1 MKFFSAV
8 CSSLRYLNTSAFR
21 GTITKSGMRPVAG
34 YIGEYV
40 PQFSKIPSNI
50 LFAIQLHARKEIDV
64 NLLETAII
72 KYIKTQPNFN
82 AGVKIVDDKPFF
94 VPLDSIKD
102 IIEILPPNNNVTQIC
117 LKYCNNHFRE
127 DFENFPGIKIFY
139 IPKSSTQ
146 ISLVIAYA
154 HHCGDGTNG
163 MEIIH
168 AILDTYSKLNRNLA
182 INLKMHDPPPSI
194 DELVSSG
201 FGSTDPK
208 NAKKIFIKSQLE
220 NLKKCNAVF
229 PITENEKALESHFY
243 YNSTSI
249 DFQNFIKKCKEEK
262 VTVGVALT
270 TAMNYGFAGYLF
282 NHYPSTTPDNISISY
297 CLNTNLRG
305 RTTNDISWDCVQHC
319 SMQNLYNTTFK
330 IETSFWDICRKTKK
344 VTDTCINELK
354 FCNFDF
360 LALDEIANSDIAK
373 TIRERPPGLLYSHE
387 VTNMNRYP
395 ASIDYDDF
403 SIESIHSVGGQFIL
417 GYSVFAFGICSTNK
431 FHLSLIH
438 RNGEENTKR
447 AQQVWMYIKYIIE
460 NMKDLEKKFNLLEIM
475 QKVSKNSDN

>member
-1 MKFFSAV
+1 MK
-8 CSSLRYLNTSAFR
+8 SS
-21 GTITKSGMRPVAG
+21 MRPVAE
-34 YIGEYV
+34 YIGKYV

-64 NLLETAII
+64 NLLETAVI
-72 KYIKTQPNFN
+72 KYIKTQPNLN

-102 IIEILPPNNNVTQIC
+102 IIEILPPTYNVEQIC
-117 LKYCNNHFRE
+117 FKYCNNHFRD
-127 DFENFPGIKIFY
+127 DFENFPGFKLFY
-139 IPKSSTQ
+139 IPKSSTE

-154 HHCGDGTNG
+154 HHCGDGSYG

-182 INLKMHDPPPSI
+182 TNLKVYDPPPSI
-194 DELVSSG
+194 DDLVSSG

-208 NAKKIFIKSQLE
+208 HAKKVFIKSQLE

-229 PITENEKALESHFY
+229 PITENEKVQESQFC
-243 YNSTSI
+243 YNSTST

-262 VTVGVALT
+262 VSVGVALT

-282 NHYPSTTPDNISISY
+282 NHYPSTTPDDISITY

-305 RTTNDISWDCVQHC
+305 RATYDISLDCVQHC
-319 SMQNLYNTTFK
+319 AMQNLYNTTFK
-330 IETSFWDICRKTKK
+330 IETSFWDICRQTNK
-344 VTDTCINELK
+344 VTDTCNNELK
-354 FCNFDF
+354 FYNFDF

-387 VTNMNRYP
+387 VSNINRYP
-395 ASIDYDDF
+395 FSIDYDDF
-403 SIESIHSVGGQFIL
+403 SIESIHVLGGQFIL
-417 GYSVFAFGICSTNK
+417 GYSVFGLTICSTNK
-431 FHLSLIH
+431 FHLSFGH

-447 AQQVWMYIKYIIE
+447 AQEVWMYIKYIIE
-460 NMKDLEKKFNLLEIM
+460 NMTDLEKNFNLLEIM
-475 QKVSKNSDN
+475 QKVSKNSNN